1 MAAIVRSDRFY
12 LGCGN
17 LAGAIICLPLC
28 WGLPSPDWAALKFAS
43 AFGAAALGTNAAR
56 LISQHSENA
65 PVRAAW
71 KESAITVD
79 AAWIEQLAIANL
91 PPTSRFQQREEQFA
105 SGGEYYLPQLP
116 PPPQNFQSIA
126 QENHQQ
132 SQPAEE
138 TPPERGGDR
147 KMPNLS
153 AYNAVLICGVPG
165 SGKTTL
171 AQREI
176 QKRLDLG
183 HEVIVLDPHAAY
195 GAWQG
200 CKIVGGSMDYKA
212 IDLKLK
218 WLFSEIKNR
227 YSRQQNEPNP
237 NFKPLTIVAEEFTQW
252 SLKVKSSSEFF
263 WTSNTDIRKVEIF
276 VLFINHTRT
285 LIAMGGAKGAAQLR
299 DDNLLEIQLQGEM
312 NEETGRATPLY
323 QALVKMP
330 GKPLSERFLVPIE
343 RTNGRVST
351 NPPQTSDS
359 VPRSS
364 VEGSL
369 PEPETS
375 RSTDRISGLDL
386 EAILAQILNSGGNLT
401 VYAWDWGLSNAER
414 FELARL
420 VIKRE
425 LGTEK
430 RILYLWGVK
439 SGGTNHYKYVEAR
452 KYLDRLIEEINK

>member
-1 MAAIVRSDRFY
+1 MAAIIRSDRFY

-17 LAGAIICLPLC
+17 LAGAILCLPLC
-28 WGLPSPDWAALKFAS
+28 WGLPSPDWAALKFGA

-56 LISQHSENA
+56 LLSQHSEAA
-65 PVRAAW
+65 PIRAAW

-91 PPTSRFQQREEQFA
+91 PPRFQQQEQFA
-105 SGGEYYLPQLP
+105 GGGNEYYLPQS
-116 PPPQNFQSIA
+116 PPPQNYQQPIA
-126 QENHQQ
+126 QENY
-132 SQPAEE
+132 QPAEE
-138 TPPERGGDR
+138 TPPEQGGDR

-171 AQREI
+171 VQREI
-176 QKRLDLG
+176 QHRLNLG

-200 CKIVGGSMDYKA
+200 CEIVGGGMDYA
-212 IDLKLK
+212 TIDAKLK
-218 WLFSEIKNR
+218 WLFGEIKTR

-237 NFKPLTIVAEEFTQW
+237 NFQPLTIVAEEFTQW

-263 WTSNTDIRKVEIF
+263 WTANTDIRKVEIL
-276 VLFINHTRT
+276 VIFINHTRT

-330 GKPLSERFLVPIE
+330 GKPLSDRFLVPIA
-343 RTNGRVST
+343 RTNGRAST
-351 NPPQTSDS
+351 PADRHQA
-359 VPRSS
+359 
-364 VEGSL
+364 GSL
-369 PEPETS
+369 QQLPQPPAENPGSPYGIPAEAESPIVAEILSEPGKLPLFS
-375 RSTDRISGLDL
+375 DAL
-386 EAILAQILNSGGNLT
+386 ELPHEEKLKIAREIILRN
-401 VYAWDWGLSNAER
+401 
-414 FELARL
+414 
-420 VIKRE
+420 
-425 LGTEK
+425 LGTETT
-430 RILYLWGVK
+430 ILCLWGIK
-439 SGGTNHYKYVEAR
+439 SGGRNHQLYTEAKR
-452 KYLDRLIEEINK
+452 MLDRLILEIHNNE